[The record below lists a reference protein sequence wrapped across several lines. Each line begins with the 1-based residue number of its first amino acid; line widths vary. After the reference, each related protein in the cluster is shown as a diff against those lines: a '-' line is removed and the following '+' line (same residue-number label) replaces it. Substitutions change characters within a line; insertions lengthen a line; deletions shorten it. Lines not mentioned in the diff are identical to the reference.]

1 MTGSAI
7 TAGGSAGGVD
17 GQQWWKSAVIYQIYP
32 RSFQDSNGD
41 GIGDIRGIVAR
52 LEYLAWLGVDAIWIS
67 PFYPSPMA
75 DFGYDV
81 SDYIGVDCIFGTLS
95 DFDELLARA
104 HALRLRVLLDFVPNH
119 TSEQHPWFLDARR
132 SRDDPKRDMY
142 IWRDPAPDGRPP
154 NNWLSDFGGC
164 AWEWD
169 ERTGQY
175 YYHAFLKQQPDLNWR
190 NPEVRAAMY
199 DVLRFW
205 LNRGVDGFRVDVLW
219 HLIKDELFRDNPANP
234 DWVPGMPPHKKVLQ
248 LYSADRPEVHQVVS
262 EMRRVL
268 AEYGEDRLLIGEI
281 YLPLARLVT
290 YYGRDLSGAH
300 FPFNFHLIQAAWKA
314 RSLEREIQEYEAALP
329 EGGWPNWV
337 LSNHDKPR
345 IASRVGAMQARVAA
359 MLLLTLRGTP
369 TIYYGDE
376 IGMQNVHIPPER
388 VRDPFERNVPG
399 QGFGRDPQRTPMQ
412 WNSGRNAGF
421 TPGSPW
427 LPLAPD
433 AGKVNVDA
441 EAGDPRSMLS
451 LYLSLLSLRRE
462 TAALAVGRYVA
473 VRASGDVLAY
483 AREAASERFV
493 VALNLGPEPAR
504 LALPWQCRIV
514 LSTHNDRDGERVRAP
529 LHLRG
534 DEGVLALVE

>member
-1 MTGSAI
+1 MIRFAT
-7 TAGGSAGGVD
+7 TAGSSAGGD
-17 GQQWWKSAVIYQIYP
+17 NHHQWWKRSVIYQIYP
-32 RSFQDSNGD
+32 RSFKDSNGD
-41 GIGDIRGIVAR
+41 GIGDLRGILER
-52 LEYLAWLGVDAIWIS
+52 LDYLEWLGVDAIWIS
-67 PFYPSPMA
+67 PIYPSPMA

-81 SDYIGVDCIFGTLS
+81 SDYKNIDRIFGTLA
-95 DFDELLARA
+95 DFDALLAAA
-104 HALRLRVLLDFVPNH
+104 HARGLRLLLDFVPNH
-119 TSEQHPWFLDARR
+119 TSDQHPWFLDACR
-132 SRDDPKRDMY
+132 SRNDPKRDMY
-142 IWRDPAPDGRPP
+142 IWRDPAPDGGPP

-205 LNRGVDGFRVDVLW
+205 LDRGVDGFRVDVLW
-219 HLIKDELFRDNPANP
+219 HLIKDECFRDNPANP
-234 DWVPGMPPHKKVLQ
+234 DWTPGMPPHKKVLQ
-248 LYSADRPEVHQVVS
+248 LYSVDRPEVHEVVT
-262 EMRRVL
+262 EMRDVL

-300 FPFNFHLIQAAWKA
+300 FPFNFHLILAAWNA
-314 RSLEREIQEYEAALP
+314 RSLEREIQEYDAALP

-345 IASRVGAMQARVAA
+345 IAARVGQRQSRVAA

-376 IGMQNVHIPPER
+376 IAMNNVDIPAGR
-388 VRDPFERNVPG
+388 IRDPFELNVPG

-412 WNSGRNAGF
+412 WNSERNAGF
-421 TPGSPW
+421 TTGSPW
-427 LPLAPD
+427 LPIAPAAD
-433 AGKVNVDA
+433 KFNVDA
-441 EAGDPRSMLS
+441 EANDSRSMLS
-451 LYLSLLSLRRE
+451 LYRRLLSLRRDS
-462 TAALAVGRYVA
+462 TALSVGRYVS
-473 VRASGDVLAY
+473 VSASGDVLAY
-483 AREAASERFV
+483 AREATSERFV
-493 VALNLGPEPAR
+493 VALNLGPKPAR
-504 LALPWQCRIV
+504 VTIPWPCRVV
-514 LSTHNDRDGERVRAP
+514 LSTHNDREREWVRAP

-534 DEGVLALVE
+534 DEGVLTVVE